1 MENITLKAQGIK
13 TSFQT
18 SEGKAYAVNDVD
30 LTIKEGKILGVVGE
44 SGCGKSVTA
53 LSIMQLVPKP
63 NGKIEEGRIEFMGTN
78 LLELSDEEMRRI
90 RGAEISMIFQEPMTA
105 LNPVFTIGNQMNEML
120 KLHRGLTDKQATE
133 RSIELIDMVGI
144 PRARKVIKEY
154 PHQLSG
160 GMRQRVMIAMALSCD
175 PKFMIADEPTTALDV
190 TIQAQVL
197 ELMKDLN
204 EKMGTAIMFITHDL
218 GVIAEMADDVV
229 VMYAGKVVEETDAH
243 SLFHGPKHPYT
254 IGLLKSRPDMIGE
267 DEELQSIEGM
277 VPSLLNMPKGCS
289 FNPRCEH
296 CMEICQDKMP
306 ELKEIA
312 PGHKVRCWLYEQEG
326 GVQNG

>member
-1 MENITLKAQGIK
+1 MEDITLKAQGIK

-18 SEGKAYAVNDVD
+18 SEGKVVAVNDVD
-30 LTIKEGKILGVVGE
+30 ITIREGKILGVVGE
-44 SGCGKSVTA
+44 SGCGKTVTA
-53 LSIMQLVPKP
+53 LSIMRLVPEP
-63 NGKIEEGRIEFMGTN
+63 NGKIEEGRIEFMGKN
-78 LLELSDEEMRRI
+78 LLELSSEEMRKL

-105 LNPVFTIGNQMNEML
+105 LNPVFSIGYQMKEML
-120 KLHRGLTDKQATE
+120 KLHRGMTDEQATE
-133 RSIELIDMVGI
+133 RAIELIDMVGI
-144 PRARKVIKEY
+144 PRAEKVIKEY

-229 VMYAGKVVEETDAH
+229 VMYAGKVVEESNAI
-243 SLFHGPKHPYT
+243 SLFHEPKHPYT
-254 IGLLKSRPDMIGE
+254 MGLLRSRPDML
-267 DEELQSIEGM
+267 EEGRNSS
-277 VPSLLNMPKGCS
+277 P
-289 FNPRCEH
+289 
-296 CMEICQDKMP
+296 
-306 ELKEIA
+306 
-312 PGHKVRCWLYEQEG
+312 
-326 GVQNG
+326 

>member
-63 NGKIEEGRIEFMGTN
+63 NGKIEEGRIEFMGKN

-229 VMYAGKVVEETDAH
+229 VMYAGKVVEETDVV
-243 SLFHGPKHPYT
+243 SLFHDPKHPYT

-267 DEELQSIEGM
+267 GEELQSIEGM
-277 VPSLLNMPKGCS
+277 VPSLLNMPKGCP
-289 FNPRCEH
+289 FNPRCPH
-296 CMEICQDKMP
+296 CMEICQEKMP
-306 ELKEIA
+306 ELIEIA
-312 PGHKVRCWLYEQEG
+312 PGHKVRCWLYEREG
-326 GVQNG
+326 GV

>member
-1 MENITLKAQGIK
+1 MEKITLKAEGIK

-18 SEGKAYAVNDVD
+18 SEGKVVAVNDVD

-53 LSIMQLVPKP
+53 LSIMRLVPQP
-63 NGKIEEGRIEFMGTN
+63 NGKIEEGRIEFMGKN
-78 LLELSDEEMRRI
+78 LLELSNEEMRKI

-105 LNPVFTIGNQMNEML
+105 LNPVYSIGNQMNEML
-120 KLHRGLTDKQATE
+120 KVHRGLSEKQATE
-133 RSIELIDMVGI
+133 RSIELINMVGI
-144 PRARKVIKEY
+144 PRAEKVIKEY

-204 EKMGTAIMFITHDL
+204 EQMGTSIMFITHDL

-229 VMYAGKVVEETDAH
+229 VMYAGKIVEEADVVT
-243 SLFHGPKHPYT
+243 LFHDPKHPYSV
-254 IGLLKSRPDMIGE
+254 GLLKSRPDMVEE
-267 DEELQSIEGM
+267 DEELEAIEGM
-277 VPSLLNMPKGCS
+277 VPSLLNMPKGCP
-289 FNPRCEH
+289 FNPRCKH
-296 CMEICQDKMP
+296 CMEICKEKMP
-306 ELKEIA
+306 VLKEIT
-312 PGHKVRCWLYEQEG
+312 PGHKVRCWLYDQEG
-326 GVQNG
+326 GG